1 MVRRAVEP
9 LQRHQRLISKPNRK
23 ILFRNVPDGKQ
34 VNQHSTKSD
43 TFTSHRRSSNIRKI
57 LQLFHLRVFRGFPAG
72 ISQLDFAS
80 DAETRFIIS
89 FSSPSLPVHLSP
101 TYT

>member
-1 MVRRAVEP
+1 MVRRTVEP
-9 LQRHQRLISKPNRK
+9 LQRHQRLIPNR
-23 ILFRNVPDGKQ
+23 LTVRNAPDDKQ
-34 VNQHSTKSD
+34 VSQHSTKSD
-43 TFTSHRRSSNIRKI
+43 ISIRLRRSSDLRKI

-89 FSSPSLPVHLSP
+89 FSSPSLPVHPSP

>member
-1 MVRRAVEP
+1 MVRRTVEP
-9 LQRHQRLISKPNRK
+9 LQRHQRLILKPVPSPERAGRQASQSPFDKIGHFNLPLSFVRHSKD
-23 ILFRNVPDGKQ
+23 FAA
-34 VNQHSTKSD
+34 
-43 TFTSHRRSSNIRKI
+43 
-57 LQLFHLRVFRGFPAG
+57 FHLRVLRGFPAG

-89 FSSPSLPVHLSP
+89 FSSPSLPVHPSP

>member
-1 MVRRAVEP
+1 M
-9 LQRHQRLISKPNRK
+9 
-23 ILFRNVPDGKQ
+23 
-34 VNQHSTKSD
+34 
-43 TFTSHRRSSNIRKI
+43 
-57 LQLFHLRVFRGFPAG
+57 FRGFPAG